1 MALDKDINIGPPT
14 NPRDVLGKLADLFDR
29 QGIDVDEIGKIQRI
43 SLYQSLTKNEE
54 GEAEVHDLTG
64 VQFQFSPKWESGPE
78 WPTVQQGPAIKLPA
92 SKTTSKEATAFKQDV
107 IVPDMQ
113 IGYYTNRNGELEPTH
128 DEKATQIALAVIRD
142 VQPARIVCV
151 GDNLDLP
158 EMGKYLTTPAY
169 QRTTQAAI
177 DRATT
182 FCAEMRAAA
191 PDAKIVW
198 LAGNHEER
206 MPKYL
211 LMNAAAA
218 YGLRKGNTP
227 DSWPVL
233 SIPYLCRMDEFGVEY
248 RPGYPA
254 SDFWINEKLRVIHG
268 DRVKSSGSTAH
279 VYLNNEKT
287 SVIYG
292 HIHRIET
299 AFKTRED
306 YEGPKTIMAA
316 SPGCLARID
325 GAIPS
330 TKGGVDLDGRPL
342 TRHEN
347 WQQGLGVVTYEED
360 GNHRFTYDVIPIY
373 NGWAIYRGKEY
384 VSE

>member
-1 MALDKDINIGPPT
+1 MSELINALNTPQQDKSKI
-14 NPRDVLGKLADLFDR
+14 LGKLVEMLER
-29 QGIDVDEIGKIQRI
+29 KNIDINEIGDIKRV
-43 SLYQSLTKNEE
+43 SLYQSLIKDDE
-54 GEAEVHDLTG
+54 GEAQIQDLAAI
-64 VQFQFSPKWESGPE
+64 QFSPKWETGPE
-78 WPTVQQGPAIKLPA
+78 WPVVQQGPAIKLPA
-92 SKTTSKEATAFKQDV
+92 PKAKSKKASNFKTAV
-107 IVPDMQ
+107 IVPDVQ
-113 IGYYTNRNGELEPTH
+113 IGYYRNREGVLEPTH
-128 DEKATQIALAVIRD
+128 DEKAIGVALKLIEDINPDA
-142 VQPARIVCV
+142 IVCV

-158 EMGKYLTTPAY
+158 EMGKYLTYPSYA
-169 QRTTQAAI
+169 QTTQASI
-177 DRATT
+177 DRSTL
-182 FCAEMRAAA
+182 FCAQMRAAA
-191 PDAKIVW
+191 PDAEIIW

-211 LMNAAAA
+211 LTNAAAA
-218 YGLRKGNTP
+218 YGLRKGNIP

-254 SDFWINEKLRVIHG
+254 SDYWINEKLRVIHG

-292 HIHRIET
+292 HIHRIEL
-299 AFKTRED
+299 AHKTRED

-347 WQQGLGVVTYEED
+347 WQQGLAVVNYETD
-360 GNHRFTYDVIPIY
+360 GDHKFQYHSLTIY
-373 NGWAIYRGKEY
+373 NGWTLFNGKEY
-384 VSE
+384 VAD